1 MDVNKPIKQLMTTRI
16 FTVNEKDSVSR
27 VGNIFEKLEFHHL
40 LVIDDQKRLIGVLS
54 DRDYLKT
61 ISPFI
66 GTRMERVQDELIL
79 SKTASQIMSSFLIT
93 VKEDQSV
100 RYATELMLRYK
111 ISCLPVMDESGEIAG
126 IVTSK
131 DLMKEILTGPFDLSG
146 SGFDDSQRS

>member
-1 MDVNKPIKQLMTTRI
+1 MNKPIKQLMTTRI